1 MLLLFVLP
9 LALGY
14 WYFTLRAYALAARS
28 NSDWQRVLSPVMLG
42 PLASSFCYLPAQ
54 PLQEGREGAEVGA
67 TGPSR
72 PPHSGRALTAEGVA
86 EPRPERLDG
95 GRVHAVSEGPEPS
108 ATGPGADLAPFGRW
122 LTPHLVLRGLTVAQL
137 ARQLGHPKAAILAV
151 MYGVPVGTRLPS
163 VTLVD
168 AICAHLRLDQDE
180 GRAAFLAIVSD
191 SQPGSRSV

>member
-67 TGPSR
+67 TGPNR
-72 PPHSGRALTAEGVA
+72 PPHGGRALTAEGF
-86 EPRPERLDG
+86 
-95 GRVHAVSEGPEPS
+95 SPS

-151 MYGVPVGTRLPS
+151 MYGVPVGSRLPS